1 MNPLLKWLWILNFVF
16 LIIIFIVFIFVQ
28 KNSSPDFSKN
38 LVIIEKEWK
47 IVKNNENKLEI
58 LKKENT
64 QNLKSNWFF
73 IEKNIILTSAHSVWD
88 LWEIHKIIIPNYKI
102 FDAKLIEKNEKN
114 DLAKLKIN
122 FSFENFNKI
131 KKAKNIKIWDKIF
144 SIFYDLKT
152 NKIKKINGKIKKI
165 IWNKIISDL
174 KFEKW
179 NSGSPIFLENWDFF
193 WINIEFD
200 FKNQEWISIIYNE

>member
-1 MNPLLKWLWILNFVF
+1 MNPLLKWLWIINLTF
-16 LIIIFIVFIFVQ
+16 IIIAFIVFIVVQ
-28 KNSSPDFSKN
+28 KNSSSDFSKN

-64 QNLKSNWFF
+64 QNLISNWFF

-102 FDAKLIEKNEKN
+102 FNAKLIEKDETN
-114 DLAKLKIN
+114 DLAKLKTN
-122 FSFENFNKI
+122 FDFENFNKI
-131 KKAKNIKIWDKIF
+131 NKSKKIKKWNKIF
-144 SIFYDLKT
+144 SFFYDLKS
-152 NKIKKINGKIKKI
+152 KKMKQINGEIKKI

-179 NSGSPIFLENWDFF
+179 NSGSPIFLENLDFI